1 MHHTFMHAHISNPK
15 FMVMAETSTFDI
27 FFGRNVRGRNVQA
40 EMSVAEMS
48 EHQGVAGQN
57 LGRLYKCYNDGIHTC
72 TCIKV
77 DKYNVQNCPIASWLI
92 SPHGLCIC
100 DEQTLQIL

>member
-1 MHHTFMHAHISNPK
+1 
-15 FMVMAETSTFDI
+15 
-27 FFGRNVRGRNVQA
+27 
-40 EMSVAEMS
+40 MSVAEMS
-48 EHQGVAGQN
+48 EHQGGAGQN

-100 DEQTLQIL
+100 DEQTLQILKQGPQPTSLEGTTVLYNP